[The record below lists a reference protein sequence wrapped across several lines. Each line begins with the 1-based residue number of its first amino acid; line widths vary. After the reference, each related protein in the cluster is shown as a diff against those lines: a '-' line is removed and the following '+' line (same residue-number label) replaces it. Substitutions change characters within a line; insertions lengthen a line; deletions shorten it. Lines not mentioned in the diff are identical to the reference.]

1 MEQRRRVIM
10 SDSIYAFCVIGI
22 CSVVTIIIRALPFLV
37 FGNKKLPDTVDYL
50 GKMLPGAI
58 MIVLV
63 VYCLRGISLTSA
75 PYGAPELICVALCAF
90 LQLALK
96 NSIPSIA
103 ISTAVYM
110 ILIRTVF

>member
-1 MEQRRRVIM
+1 MNDQ
-10 SDSIYAFCVIGI
+10 IYAFAVIGI
-22 CSVVTIIIRALPFLV
+22 CAVVTIMIRALPFLV

-50 GKMLPGAI
+50 GKVLPGAI

-75 PYGAPELICVALCAF
+75 PYGAPELISVFLCAI
-90 LQLALK
+90 LQLILK

-103 ISTAVYM
+103 VSTAIYM